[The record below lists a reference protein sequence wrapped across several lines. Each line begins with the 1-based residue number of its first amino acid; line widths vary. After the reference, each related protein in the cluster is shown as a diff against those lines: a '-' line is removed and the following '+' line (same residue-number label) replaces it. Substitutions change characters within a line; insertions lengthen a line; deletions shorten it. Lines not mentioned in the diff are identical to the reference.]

1 MSYRQLFSS
10 LDCQCIVIV
19 EDDFRQGEYKK
30 ERALYDMTRMALS
43 DRESYMKE
51 IKCISTELADTLSSF
66 FALFDQCIDELG
78 RWEDV
83 IPRWDI
89 RCAFTLVEELDTEL
103 KKRIEDQYNLINDD
117 LMLAV
122 YETGAKYG
130 IGVNHPSY
138 FDELYDDYILF
149 ENRAKSVRVYT
160 DFSATT
166 QSLFI
171 SDIDSATDEKSV
183 VCIVD
188 NYLAGTN
195 RAQEIINLIKEKK
208 FLVIIP
214 KTYYYKTKNMF
225 CK

>member
-89 RCAFTLVEELDTEL
+89 RCAFTLV
-103 KKRIEDQYNLINDD
+103 
-117 LMLAV
+117 
-122 YETGAKYG
+122 
-130 IGVNHPSY
+130 
-138 FDELYDDYILF
+138 
-149 ENRAKSVRVYT
+149 
-160 DFSATT
+160 
-166 QSLFI
+166 
-171 SDIDSATDEKSV
+171 
-183 VCIVD
+183 
-188 NYLAGTN
+188 
-195 RAQEIINLIKEKK
+195 AQNT
-208 FLVIIP
+208 V
-214 KTYYYKTKNMF
+214 
-225 CK
+225 